1 MRALIW
7 GCVAVVLAISARAFA
22 DDADIKKQV
31 EQTAS
36 AWVESFNKQDANGTA
51 AQYAT
56 GGIFVDPAGPKTD
69 LVKFY
74 EGTFKAG
81 IKSRRG

>member
-1 MRALIW
+1 MRAFVL
-7 GCVAVVLAISARAFA
+7 GCLAVALAISARAFA

-36 AWVESFNKQDANGTA
+36 AWVESFNKQDANGVA

-56 GGIFVDPAGPKTD
+56 GGIYVDPQGPQTD
-69 LVKFY
+69 LLKLY
-74 EGTFKAG
+74 EGMFK
-81 IKSRRG
+81 RE